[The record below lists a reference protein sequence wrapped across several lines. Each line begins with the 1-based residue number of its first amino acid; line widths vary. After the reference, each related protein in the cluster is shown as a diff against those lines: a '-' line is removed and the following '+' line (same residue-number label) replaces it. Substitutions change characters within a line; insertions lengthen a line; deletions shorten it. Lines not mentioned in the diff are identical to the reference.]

1 MVPILSMLIMD
12 VSNSTKAP
20 KEIYDHLAFIEEK
33 LQELNTDQNRIY
45 VNYRMGDEL
54 FILSDTEYYTALLSL
69 YVKVLWP
76 ASDFP
81 LKCSFHSVDI
91 PFPEGNPEHWNH
103 PSIKT
108 VRESLQS
115 IKKSNMQDFASPY
128 MTKGIEIALMYATD
142 IFRDL
147 TESQQEV
154 MQYYLTGMSQKDIAA
169 ETNKSVATISKHVQL
184 SRVKQLTEII
194 DYVKSTYSLNSE
206 VLVEQL
212 RDITESGGK

>member
-33 LQELNTDQNRIY
+33 LQELNTGQNKIY

-54 FILSDTEYYTALLSL
+54 FILSDTEHYTALLSL
-69 YVKVLWP
+69 YVKVLWS

-194 DYVKSTYSLNSE
+194 DYVKSTYSLSSDA
-206 VLVEQL
+206 LVEQL
-212 RDITESGGK
+212 RDITASGGK

>member
-54 FILSDTEYYTALLSL
+54 FILSDTEHYTALLSL

-115 IKKSNMQDFASPY
+115 IKKSNMQDFASPH

-169 ETNKSVATISKHVQL
+169 KTNKSVATISKHVQL

-212 RDITESGGK
+212 RDITGSGGK